1 MAELIQD
8 ILYIIITSAGVLL
21 VRELMDFISAK
32 VDEVQTNKEIK
43 NNELMNQY
51 IDMVQQVVY
60 DVVLSVS
67 QTYVDSLKG
76 SKSFNE
82 EAQKQAK
89 DMAITTAKTLMSYE
103 TKKVISEVYGDVDLY
118 LSNLIESI
126 VKQTKS
132 QNK

>member
-8 ILYIIITSAGVLL
+8 ILYIIITSAGLLL

-51 IDMVQQVVY
+51 IDMAQQVVY

-67 QTYVDSLKG
+67 QTYTETLKKQG
-76 SKSFNE
+76 NFNK
-82 EAQKQAK
+82 EAQEKAK
-89 DMAITTAKTLMSYE
+89 EMAMNTAKTLISYE
-103 TKKVISEVYGDVDLY
+103 AKKAIIDIYGNLDEY
-118 LSNLIESI
+118 LSTQIESL
-126 VKQTKS
+126 VKQTKET
-132 QNK
+132 K